1 MRLVSVSDKGFTA
14 AYNKLVNRF
23 SLGKTDVNA
32 TVQAILEDV
41 RKQGD
46 RAVLRYTQ
54 KFDRIKLTSKTLR
67 ISQEEIKQAYKNADP
82 NIVKSMRYAK
92 ERIEAFHQRQ
102 KTKGWAIKKEGIYL
116 AQRVYPLD
124 SVGLYVPGGTASY
137 PSSVFMNAIPAMVAG
152 CKRIQICT
160 PTPDGKLNPYILI
173 AADLVK
179 VTEIYRIGGAQAI
192 GALAFG
198 TKTIPKVDKIVGP
211 GNQYVAAAKR
221 LVFGQVDIDMV
232 AGPSELLIIADA
244 DANPIYVASDLLS
257 QAEHDAE
264 AVVIFLT
271 PSLFLWKKVEQEMRR
286 QQAALPRKKI
296 VAASLKAHG
305 VTFITENIDQAI
317 TMANAIAP
325 EHLSLFVKDPFQY
338 LDQIVNAGSVFL
350 GEDTPQALGDY
361 IAGPNHVLP
370 TGGTA
375 RFFSPLSVDDF
386 IKKSSVISY
395 SRKALLKSGDHLIR
409 IAEVEGLTAHA
420 NMVRVR
426 TANGQSEPPTGRAN
440 RQRAERTDHSR
451 WSR

>member
-1 MRLVSVSDKGFTA
+1 MRLVSVSDKGFA
-14 AYNKLVNRF
+14 SAYNKLLNRL

-32 TVQAILEDV
+32 TVQGILEDV
-41 RKQGD
+41 RQHGD
-46 RAVLRYTQ
+46 RAVIRYTK
-54 KFDRIKLTSKTLR
+54 KFDRLTLTPQTLR
-67 ISQEEIKQAYKNADP
+67 ISQEEIKRAYKDADP
-82 NIVKSMRYAK
+82 TIVHSLQYAK

-102 KTKGWAIKKEGIYL
+102 KTKGWSIKKEGVYL
-116 AQRVYPLD
+116 AQRVHPLD

-137 PSSVFMNAIPAMVAG
+137 PSSVFMNAIPAIVAG

-179 VTEIYRIGGAQAI
+179 VTEIYRIGGAQAV
-192 GALAFG
+192 GAMAFG
-198 TKTIPKVDKIVGP
+198 TETIPKVDKIVGP

-244 DANPIYVASDLLS
+244 EANPVYVASDLLS
-257 QAEHDAE
+257 QAEHDTE

-271 PSLFLWKKVEQEMRR
+271 PSHSLWKKVSAEMKR
-286 QQAALPRKKI
+286 QQAALPRKEI
-296 VAASLKAHG
+296 VAASLAHHG
-305 VTFITENIDQAI
+305 VTFITKDINQAI

-325 EHLSLFVKDPFQY
+325 EHLSLFVKDPFLY
-338 LDQIVNAGSVFL
+338 LDRIIHAGSVFL
-350 GEDTPQALGDY
+350 GEETPQALGDY

-426 TANGQSEPPTGRAN
+426 KDRGNKEIKNA
-440 RQRAERTDHSR
+440 
-451 WSR
+451 